1 MIVQID
7 KSFVKDAE
15 RIKDQRLLNR
25 IATCINQVIGA
36 DSLDKI
42 NSVKKM
48 KGETCFYRIR
58 VGDYRVGFRVNGDTV
73 IFIRVLLR
81 KEIYKYFP

>member
-7 KSFVKDAE
+7 RSFVKDAE

-25 IATCINQVIGA
+25 IAYYINQVIDA
-36 DSLDKI
+36 DSLDRI
-42 NSVKKM
+42 HSVKKM
-48 KGETCFYRIR
+48 KGETNYYRIR
-58 VGDYRVGFRVNGDTV
+58 IGDYRIGLRADRDSV
-73 IFIRVLLR
+73 IFIRVLHR

>member
-25 IATCINQVIGA
+25 IANCINQVIDT
-36 DSLDKI
+36 DSLERI
-42 NSVKKM
+42 NAVKRM
-48 KGETCFYRIR
+48 KGETSFYRIR
-58 VGDYRVGFRVNGDTV
+58 LGDYRLGLRVEGDKV
-73 IFIRVLLR
+73 IFIRVLHR